1 MRPPARFLPILVA
14 SLAAG
19 CAHDRGQY
27 AYAPPLAP
35 PVYPQP
41 AGYATPQVAATPLPS
56 PVAPVAAIGVPPQE
70 GIPVA
75 AVSTPGV
82 DPCVGVM
89 TAAGGV
95 VEAPCGQEVGVIMA
109 DGGVVYDGDIP
120 ADCGPTSFPE

>member
-1 MRPPARFLPILVA
+1 MPIVVA
-14 SLAAG
+14 CLAAG

-41 AGYATPQVAATPLPS
+41 AGYATPQVAATPLPA
-56 PVAPVAAIGVPPQE
+56 PVPTVAAIGVPPPA

-75 AVSTPGV
+75 AAVEG
-82 DPCVGVM
+82 DPCAGVM

-95 VEAPCGQEVGVIMA
+95 VEVPCGAEGEVIMA
-109 DGGVVYDGDIP
+109 DGGIVHDAAVP
-120 ADCGPTSFPE
+120 ADCVPTPFPR